1 MEKESWNRTNYFLKI
16 VVHWVSFLK
25 RILLQGENWKKMSE
39 DSGCLTC
46 LYPESDDVRLKY
58 HYPIELG
65 FRFDLPLPMSHF
77 SCRRFFLIFTFYLS
91 SVLTP
96 YSWKWRITVQFILV
110 LYICKIIIISLI
122 LILKMFWKEENIFF
136 NIAGGGAVSNEK

>member
-1 MEKESWNRTNYFLKI
+1 
-16 VVHWVSFLK
+16 
-25 RILLQGENWKKMSE
+25 MSE

-58 HYPIELG
+58 HYPIELR

-91 SVLTP
+91 SVPTP

-122 LILKMFWKEENIFF
+122 LIWQYIYIKVHLTTVWEIKLWYLLYMC
-136 NIAGGGAVSNEK
+136 NEFLCSFYGVIRTITDDIHKYLSTARPHIN